1 MGDEASQERERSLA
15 APLIFLIVAV
25 FKFAY
30 YCLDHAKKK
39 VSELIIMVNIMYPI
53 KDKLKLMCFS

>member
-1 MGDEASQERERSLA
+1 MEDEISQERERSLA

-30 YCLDHAKKK
+30 CCLDHAKKK
-39 VSELIIMVNIMYPI
+39 VSSFFLHSNY
-53 KDKLKLMCFS
+53 